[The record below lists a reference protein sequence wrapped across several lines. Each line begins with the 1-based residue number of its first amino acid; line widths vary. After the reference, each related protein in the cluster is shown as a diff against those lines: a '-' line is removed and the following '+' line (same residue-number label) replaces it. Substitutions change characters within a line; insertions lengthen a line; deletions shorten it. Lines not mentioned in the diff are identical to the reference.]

1 MWCEILD
8 NLQFNKFLWNEW
20 SLIVWC
26 EAARR
31 QGSELVMLWHPVNN
45 CNNFLPLPTR
55 PHIIRHLVFPWESV
69 LRSQVTTVD
78 SARARCYNSARVTL
92 LLQYYTRLL
101 HYICI
106 FTTIAKV
113 KSSKERK
120 MLNIGWWSLLT
131 RNIINIPVFRCIY
144 ACVHSMLYSV
154 RGHRWLTSS
163 IVLSKDLWSIVYRV
177 QGTQSPGVIVLHSKD
192 VVRLD

>member
-1 MWCEILD
+1 MWKKTFDDFPSLRLRPCCND
-8 NLQFNKFLWNEW
+8 VMWNPWQFTIQQVPLKWMKFDRLMW
-20 SLIVWC
+20 SS
-26 EAARR
+26 EEE
-31 QGSELVMLWHPVNN
+31 GSELVMLWHPVNN

-120 MLNIGWWSLLT
+120 MFNIGWWSLLT

-154 RGHRWLTSS
+154 RAM
-163 IVLSKDLWSIVYRV
+163 D
-177 QGTQSPGVIVLHSKD
+177 D
-192 VVRLD
+192 